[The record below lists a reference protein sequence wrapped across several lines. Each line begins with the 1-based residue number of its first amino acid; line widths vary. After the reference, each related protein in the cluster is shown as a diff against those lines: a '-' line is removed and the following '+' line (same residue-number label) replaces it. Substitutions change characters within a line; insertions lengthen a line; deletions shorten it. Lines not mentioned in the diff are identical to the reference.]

1 MIVNAPLIAP
11 FPRISRVHLWLAYE
25 VLRLFLASPLAS
37 ALRIAVL
44 SGAYF
49 GVLDVVVDGPSLRA
63 PVSFTILHRMGGSA
77 NSSGLESSFDAVSGP
92 ARPVPTSRLVVALR
106 IAAIPM
112 AVVLVMIPTSWRL
125 PLVLTFVVPA
135 MIVARRAFRS

>member
-1 MIVNAPLIAP
+1 M
-11 FPRISRVHLWLAYE
+11 
-25 VLRLFLASPLAS
+25 
-37 ALRIAVL
+37 
-44 SGAYF
+44 
-49 GVLDVVVDGPSLRA
+49 LDVVVDGPSLRA
-63 PVSFTILHRMGGSA
+63 PVSFTIAFVLTVPIFFAASKLQEFLLPGSAERIDARRRLLLHRMGGSA